1 MFKNPFVNLIY
12 FLGFSI
18 SMILTRNYFGWI
30 IHFIIFFITI
40 LFHWKSINAI
50 NKGLKPLLYY
60 FPLMLTFY
68 IVISLFLTNNSMF
81 QIINDAFF
89 GLIKLVLMV
98 GAMTLFLDSTSN
110 NSFLNLLRTF
120 WSKTNLKWQWP
131 ENIFVFL
138 SMTQRFYPTVQSN
151 WYSMQSTRKSLGIDD
166 KQSYKDKLIL
176 AAKNLPNIL
185 LLQLNWA
192 DDISLAMK
200 LRGYGTRFPRGV
212 TFPSSF
218 KFIHFI
224 QILIIISIFWG
235 INLIVKI

>member
-12 FLGFSI
+12 FFGFSI

-151 WYSMQSTRKSLGIDD
+151 WYSMQSTRK
-166 KQSYKDKLIL
+166 
-176 AAKNLPNIL
+176 
-185 LLQLNWA
+185 
-192 DDISLAMK
+192 
-200 LRGYGTRFPRGV
+200 
-212 TFPSSF
+212 
-218 KFIHFI
+218 
-224 QILIIISIFWG
+224 
-235 INLIVKI
+235 